1 MTGTIEKGAG
11 VQPRWAWKVWSCAL
25 AIAVSAW
32 HAQAQA
38 APRRAAPM
46 PIISYTLR
54 VDSADT
60 TGFTMEMRVRSAPDT
75 FRLAMVRHPEYDDR
89 FWRTMSDLRV
99 EGRNGTGSMTRVD
112 SALWSIA
119 APGGQATIR
128 WRVGV
133 PAEGEVRASWRPFLR
148 RTGGLVGGPHSFLYI
163 VGAERAPANVAL
175 ELPAGWAIATG
186 LTPTTDPRRF
196 RADDVAM
203 LVDSPIL
210 AGQLRSWWFAVDD
223 VPHRIAYWSLPNATP
238 FDTTAF
244 VGALSGIAREAIA
257 LFGGAPYHDYT
268 FLVQDGAYGGL
279 EHANSVAAGAES
291 RRLATALANEL
302 EGITHEYFHT
312 WNLVRIRP
320 VGRGGPPTYLPN
332 GATRGLWFSEGL
344 TIFYTDVLPRRA
356 GAPTRDSTRRAHV
369 ERLLA
374 RYFFDPGDTA
384 IAPERASLAE
394 YAGAAGSLG
403 DYDPSPHTQGEVIG
417 TMLDLMIREAT
428 ADRRTIDDL
437 MRAMMQRFS
446 GDSGFT
452 TRGVERAMA
461 DVCACNATP
470 FFTRWV
476 RGAGAIDVNRYLRA
490 IGYRADVSRVP
501 ATNAEGAPAPDFRI
515 FASSDSPAE
524 PLHLIL
530 TNPQST
536 WGRAGLHSND
546 QLVALNGQPM
556 RDNGTFRRALF
567 ALRMGDTA
575 RVAVLRRG
583 QRVVATVPIS
593 GYERVVVR
601 LVELPDATPQQIA
614 RRARWLTG
622 R

>member
-1 MTGTIEKGAG
+1 MTPTIERGGA
-11 VQPRWAWKVWSCAL
+11 VQARVAWTVCSCLLAL
-25 AIAVSAW
+25 LTMAPPARSQSA
-32 HAQAQA
+32 
-38 APRRAAPM
+38 RRAAPL
-46 PIISYTLR
+46 PVVSYTLR

-99 EGRNGTGSMTRVD
+99 EGRDGPGSATRVD
-112 SALWSIA
+112 SALWSISA
-119 APGGQATIR
+119 RGGQATIR

-148 RTGGLVGGPHSFLYI
+148 RTGALVGGPHSFLYI

-175 ELPAGWAIATG
+175 ELPSSWEIATG

-196 RADDVAM
+196 RADDVEM

-210 AGQLRSWWFAVDD
+210 TGNLRSWWFAVDD
-223 VPHRIAYWSLPNATP
+223 TPHRVAYWPLPNATP
-238 FDTTAF
+238 FDT
-244 VGALSGIAREAIA
+244 ALFLRAVSGIAREAIA
-257 LFGGAPYHDYT
+257 MFGGAPYHDYT

-279 EHANSVAAGAES
+279 EHANSVTGGAES
-291 RRLATALANEL
+291 RRLAAGMANDL
-302 EGITHEYFHT
+302 ENLTHEYFHT
-312 WNLVRIRP
+312 WNLVRIHP
-320 VGRGGPPTYLPN
+320 VGRGGPPTYVPN

-344 TIFYTDVLPRRA
+344 TIFYTDLLARRA

-394 YAGAAGSLG
+394 YAGPGTVG

-417 TMLDLMIREAT
+417 TMLDLLIREAT
-428 ADRRTIDDL
+428 GDRRTIDDL
-437 MRAMMQRFS
+437 MRVMMQRFS

-452 TRGVERAMA
+452 SRGVERAVA
-461 DVCACNATP
+461 DVCGCNATP
-470 FFTRWV
+470 FFARWV

-490 IGYRADVSRVP
+490 IGYRADVTHVP
-501 ATNAEGAPAPDFRI
+501 AMTAEGAPVPDFRL

-530 TNPQST
+530 TDPRSI
-536 WGRAGLHSND
+536 WGRAGLHTND

-556 RDNGTFRRALF
+556 REAGDFRRTLR
-567 ALRMGDTA
+567 ALRIGDTA

-583 QRVVATVPIS
+583 QRVVATVPI
-593 GYERVVVR
+593 GGFDRVVVR
-601 LVELPDATPQQIA
+601 LVELPDATPQQLA
-614 RRARWLTG
+614 RRARWATG